1 MQSVNDAMIWTRK
14 AGEWQE
20 TRADWQKIKRTGTE
34 TVTDG
39 LKTNV
44 HGVNPVL
51 YYLQIYKR
59 IGQLCSP
66 QLMSIANANCN
77 AGSFMSLMRVTLT
90 FASHHQNQLQSQA

>member
-66 QLMSIANANCN
+66 QLTSIANSN
-77 AGSFMSLMRVTLT
+77 AM
-90 FASHHQNQLQSQA
+90 QARS